1 MKTTKKRLARTVV
14 LGMMIAPAAL
24 AQILHVE
31 MRVEGMT

>member
-1 MKTTKKRLARTVV
+1 MKTTKKRLALAVV